1 MTKSL
6 PKVITKKSKRRGR
19 GFGSGRGGH
28 TVGRGTK
35 GQKSRSS
42 LGILFEGVKVKKS
55 LLRRLPLRRGKG
67 KFKARAKPIIVK
79 LSYLNLF
86 PVGSKVDI
94 NSLADKGIVSREDA
108 QKLGV
113 KILGDGEIK
122 KRLTI
127 EVPISA
133 NASKKIEKAKGKVAK
148 KEHKA
153 PASRGQKPKRKIESS
168 GSGKT
173 KSKKTVKNN

>member
-1 MTKSL
+1 MTTSL

-35 GQKSRSS
+35 GQKSRSN

-86 PVGSKVDI
+86 PAGSKVDI
-94 NSLADKGIVSREDA
+94 NSLADKGIVLREDA

-127 EVPISA
+127 EVPIST
-133 NASKKIEKAKGKVAK
+133 NASKKIEKAKGKVVKKKAK
-148 KEHKA
+148 AKIKN
-153 PASRGQKPKRKIESS
+153 PASV
-168 GSGKT
+168 
-173 KSKKTVKNN
+173 KSKKTVKK